1 MDRAEAARGDA
12 RSCRRN
18 PSFKPMDNG
27 PQPEENLLTPC
38 EPQAKDNG
46 PQPVKNLSYPWI
58 EQKQHVVMHVAVE
71 GILPSNPWI
80 MDYSRS
86 RIC

>member
-1 MDRAEAARGDA
+1 MDT
-12 RSCRRN
+12 
-18 PSFKPMDNG
+18 G

-38 EPQAKDNG
+38 EPQAKDNE
-46 PQPVKNLSYPWI
+46 PQPEKNLSYPWI
-58 EQKQHVVMHVAVE
+58 ERKQHVVMHVAVE

-80 MDYSRS
+80 MDHNQR